1 MVSLLSLVFCL
12 VNQHVGG
19 FIVLN
24 RVSFSLLY
32 KKSLGMDNEEEE
44 RCEVHR
50 SAEGSLVCP
59 LRQEECALPSE
70 VTSTL

>member
-19 FIVLN
+19 FTVLN
-24 RVSFSLLY
+24 GVSFSLLY

-50 SAEGSLVCP
+50 SAEVLSLSTEAGGVC
-59 LRQEECALPSE
+59 
-70 VTSTL
+70 TSQ